1 MLGSTR
7 GKCCPRPSWRRRG
20 FTLIELVA
28 VLLILGVLAAVAL
41 PRFLSI
47 STAARI
53 AALESIAGGMRSTVD
68 LVQAK
73 AIAQGLR
80 AVANNPG
87 AGQAAFLVESEL
99 GTTEIDWRNL
109 CPESSAELGD
119 ALDMSDYMQL
129 GLEGDLSLTVDN
141 QFTRVGYEIT
151 NSLTNGCYVVY
162 DSFGLPDCSVTVVTT
177 DC

>member
-7 GKCCPRPSWRRRG
+7 ESAARALAGG
-20 FTLIELVA
+20 EGVFTLIELVA

-53 AALESIAGGMRSTVD
+53 AALESIAGGLRSTVD

-80 AVANNPG
+80 AVESNPG

-119 ALDMSDYMQL
+119 ALDMSDYLQL

-162 DSFGLPDCSVTVVTT
+162 DSFGLPDCTVTVVTT